1 MQLQEEKQKQPPFEI
16 QIFSDLHLEIDGCV
30 TEKYVWPKIQRKCD
44 YLALLGD
51 IGNPF
56 SEAYES
62 FLADLSPKFKKII
75 LIAGNTDYYNQDES
89 SVQYTM
95 QEVEVQISK
104 LCKKYGN
111 IDFLQRKCLRIDEV
125 RYMIIGCTLWSRVQ
139 SEYVIKNWEDYK
151 YIKVMDK
158 NLNRIRDLTAK
169 DTNQFHDDDLRFINQ
184 YIEEAQKIQ
193 YNLIVLTHFAP
204 IKRNTLQEN
213 YRCTLQQTQAS
224 DLEFLMKQSQIIKL
238 WACKVQG
245 KEGLGQNLLFRFTKQ
260 TPKNSK
266 KKLQKICSCRF
277 FIAFYADS
285 HIFLPST

>member
-1 MQLQEEKQKQPPFEI
+1 M
-16 QIFSDLHLEIDGCV
+16 EIDGCV

-238 WACKVQG
+238 WAFGHTHHSSDQMVNKTRVVSNQHG
-245 KEGLGQNLLFRFTKQ
+245 FYNENFDVNLHQKYKDPCFDKDYVINLNYN
-260 TPKNSK
+260 PEEIINAK
-266 KKLQKICSCRF
+266 KGC
-277 FIAFYADS
+277 YENY
-285 HIFLPST
+285 